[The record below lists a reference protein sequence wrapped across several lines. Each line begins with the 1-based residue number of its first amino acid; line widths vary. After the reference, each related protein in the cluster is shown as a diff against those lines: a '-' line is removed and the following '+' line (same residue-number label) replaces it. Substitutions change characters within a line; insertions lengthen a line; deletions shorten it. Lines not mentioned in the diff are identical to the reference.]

1 MNGWGALGEIAY
13 HWVNFAGQDVR
24 LDATSTSEVLWLYV
38 PCALALG
45 IRLWCRMLC
54 VVTQVLHT
62 VLTTTI
68 MMK

>member
-24 LDATSTSEVLWLYV
+24 LDATSTSGVLWLYV

-45 IRLWCRMLC
+45 IRL
-54 VVTQVLHT
+54 
-62 VLTTTI
+62 
-68 MMK
+68 